1 MTGARPRWTDE
12 ARRDLAAIIDYIASD
27 NPSAADAMLDRIME
41 KSGTLPANPLAHRTG
56 RLPGTREMVLHP
68 NYVLIFAVTDRD
80 ITILR
85 VLHSARNWP

>member
-1 MTGARPRWTDE
+1 VASVY
-12 ARRDLAAIIDYIASD
+12 AYIAD
-27 NPSAADAMLDRIME
+27 RNPVAAANLRSRIYE
-41 KSGTLPANPLAHRTG
+41 RVAQLPTNPLAHRVG

-68 NYVLIFAVTDRD
+68 SYVLIYGVTERD

>member
-1 MTGARPRWTDE
+1 MPDGKPRWTDE
-12 ARRDLAAIIDYIASD
+12 ARQDLAAIVAYIASD
-27 NPSAADAMLDRIME
+27 NPDAALALLDLIENRADR
-41 KSGTLPANPLAHRTG
+41 LPDMPLAHRRG

-68 NYVLIFAVTDRD
+68 NYILIYSLTAEG